1 MSTPT
6 ERKIMRLRFAI
17 IGAIMASAIAV
28 LGMAAPA
35 MASTHHTP
43 VAGPVPH
50 GAAAPRVAG
59 NGCPSGATCSYDQPN
74 TTGTPGPVWGNNTN
88 DRQYYLWANAVSI
101 VNDGNSC
108 TDWIYYNENY
118 GNPNFALYL
127 GWWVPNLSGTW
138 GWHHLWSNHW
148 CNPG

>member
-1 MSTPT
+1 
-6 ERKIMRLRFAI
+6 MRFRLAI
-17 IGAIMASAIAV
+17 IGALMAPAIAV
-28 LGMAAPA
+28 LGIAAPA
-35 MASTHHTP
+35 MASAHHSP
-43 VAGPVPH
+43 VASPVPH
-50 GAAAPRVAG
+50 GAAAPAVAG
-59 NGCPSGATCSYDQPN
+59 NGCPSGATCSYVLPD
-74 TTGTPGPVWGNNTN
+74 TTGTPGPVWGDNWN
-88 DRQYYLWANAVSI
+88 DRQYYRWANAESI

-118 GNPNFALYL
+118 GPPDFALYL